1 MSGGDVVRVAVI
13 GDSTSFTDATGPL
26 SPDAD
31 VLWPNVMARE
41 LAASTARE
49 VSVTV
54 WARPGVDALAAWQAL
69 TKDRHVMFDV
79 VGPADVVVVAIG
91 SFDHAPA
98 GLPPVLDTV
107 VPHLRPAGLRR
118 RFRSAVRTLHPHVV
132 RLRGGRGLRT
142 PATEFARRYGQVLD
156 QARGLTM
163 GRAVCIALGPTSHRA
178 RHHGGTHPRRAES
191 EARQLALA
199 RAHGYLAVPVWEHVE
214 PFADRLNADGVHWP
228 AEAHEAVGR
237 AVAGATVRALHQTEM
252 GAQLTGPLTDQ
263 DVEWL
268 DPPLG

>member
-1 MSGGDVVRVAVI
+1 MSGHETDGVLRVAVI

-26 SPDAD
+26 PPDAE
-31 VLWPNVMARE
+31 VLWPNVMARALRE
-41 LAASTARE
+41 HTGRE
-49 VSVTV
+49 VVVTV

-98 GLPPVLDTV
+98 GLPPILDVL

-118 RFRSAVRTLHPHVV
+118 RFRSTVRTLHPHVV

-142 PATEFARRYGQVLD
+142 SAVEFARRYGQVLD

-178 RHHGGTHPRRAES
+178 QHHGGTHPRRAES
-191 EARQLALA
+191 EGRQLALA
-199 RAHGYLAVPVWEHVE
+199 RAHGYEAVPVWELVE

-237 AVAGATVRALHQTEM
+237 TAAGAVITT
-252 GAQLTGPLTDQ
+252 LTR
-263 DVEWL
+263 
-268 DPPLG
+268 